1 MKKVCKLLLKCII
14 ALIPLW
20 VIAFYIAINPLSYL
34 STDSVGA
41 YWNKMFT
48 QSSHEK
54 KYDVVILGDSMAATS
69 FMPELLSD
77 STINLSLSGS
87 SPIEGYYTFKDYLD
101 NNEAPTDVFVS
112 YMDYHLAHDDF
123 TLSTC
128 NQVHK
133 FSLMDYIEIYKNIK
147 QTGAKQFESVQI
159 KDYWS
164 DAVASSFFMPS
175 EYIASIIN
183 SAKEGGRYNQN
194 KKSYDEITKQFGRS
208 CLMTN
213 DISESSG
220 IRYDDF
226 SVSALQSCYYKK
238 LIDLCEENQIKLH
251 IIKLP
256 LDRNTVFSD
265 EYIAEVNGYY
275 MTALANTQYAEFIWY
290 PADYAVEWFWDDY
303 HMNQHGSYR
312 FSMQLKEDYPNIW
325 GDYSA
330 TAEQM
335 LAINNDI
342 QIENEMAELFKWID
356 KKDYSVLIY
365 SNVTGEDFSGI
376 YNAFLQYGNQAINKT
391 DVENLFVVTGD
402 SNAEKI
408 TVSLSDGTLS
418 FNIGSNQEKIDLN
431 KSENVLN
438 VIVIDRKNECIV
450 TSKLANFDIDTY
462 TLEELYEM

>member
-34 STDSVGA
+34 SQDSVGA
-41 YWNKMFT
+41 YWNKSFT
-48 QSSHEK
+48 ESNHDK
-54 KYDVVILGDSMAATS
+54 NFDVVILGDSMAATS

-87 SPIEGYYTFKDYLD
+87 SPIEGYYTFKDYLA
-101 NNEAPTDVFVS
+101 NNEVPTDVFVS

-133 FSLMDYIEIYKNIK
+133 FSVMDYVEIYKNIK
-147 QTGAKQFESVQI
+147 QTGANQFESVQI

-164 DAVASSFFMPS
+164 DAVASTFYMPS

-183 SAKEGGRYNQN
+183 SLKEGGRYEKN
-194 KKSYDEITKQFGRS
+194 KLSYDEITTNFGRS

-213 DISESSG
+213 DISDSSG

-226 SVSALQSCYYKK
+226 SVSSLQSCYYKK

-265 EYIAEVNGYY
+265 EYIAKVNGFYF
-275 MTALANTQYAEFIWY
+275 TALANTQYAEFRWY

-312 FSMQLKEDYPNIW
+312 FSMQLKEDYPDIW

-330 TAEQM
+330 TSEQM

-356 KKDYSVLIY
+356 QKDYSVLIY
-365 SNVTGEDFSGI
+365 SNIQDEDFTGI
-376 YNAFLQYGNQAINKT
+376 YNAFLQYSGQTINET
-391 DVENLFVVTGD
+391 DVKDLFVVNGD
-402 SNAEKI
+402 SDEV
-408 TVSLSDGTLS
+408 TTPVDLSDGILS
-418 FNIGSNQEKIDLN
+418 LNIGNNQESIVLDN
-431 KSENVLN
+431 TENVLN
-438 VIVIDRKNECIV
+438 VIVIDNKNECIA
-450 TSKLANFDIDTY
+450 TSKLAKFDMDTY
-462 TLEELYEM
+462 TLEELYEV